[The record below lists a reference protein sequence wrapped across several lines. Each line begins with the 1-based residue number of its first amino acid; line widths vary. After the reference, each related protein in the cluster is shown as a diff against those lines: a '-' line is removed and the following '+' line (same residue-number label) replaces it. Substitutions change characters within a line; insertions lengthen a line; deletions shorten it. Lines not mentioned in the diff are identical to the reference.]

1 MKAGV
6 ALGTS
11 PSILLLIVC
20 LMSTGAL
27 AQKAGDKAPPVPGP
41 MLNQGLVNYDTP
53 EFTLSLVRSS
63 QTVAALKPKGADGF
77 DFTPG
82 DLLAERSQ
90 NGYFHLGDLTLRLR
104 TEDSPNW
111 TNYST
116 ASTRICLLYTSRCV

>member
-27 AQKAGDKAPPVPGP
+27 TQKAGDKAPPVPGP

-63 QTVAALKPKGADGF
+63 QTVAALKPKGASTSHRETSSRSVRRMDTFIWVTLPFACAQKTRRIGR
-77 DFTPG
+77 TIRQPP
-82 DLLAERSQ
+82 LACQ
-90 NGYFHLGDLTLRLR
+90 
-104 TEDSPNW
+104 
-111 TNYST
+111 
-116 ASTRICLLYTSRCV
+116 